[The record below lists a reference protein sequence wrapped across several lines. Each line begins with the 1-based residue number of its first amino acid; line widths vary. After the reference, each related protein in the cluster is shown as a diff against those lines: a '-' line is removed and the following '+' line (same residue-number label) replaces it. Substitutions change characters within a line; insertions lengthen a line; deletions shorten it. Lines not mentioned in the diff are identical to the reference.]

1 MDFHC
6 LPRRDL
12 QFFCK
17 RNKIP
22 ANMTN
27 IAMAD
32 ALRDLEIVEGMD
44 EFMDP
49 SRDQSPTSVARNLPS
64 AARTAARTTRRKTTK
79 DETQSSE
86 LVTRSCYVVSKSL
99 AGEMDQ
105 ENKNMNMLQNPSV
118 PQSRRR
124 AAATSVAVKLDVT
137 DMMPEANVSKTPAAR
152 STRRAQA
159 AASSKKDESVQ
170 RVYSTRRSVRLLE
183 ESMADLSLKT
193 NVPAKKHED
202 VEREDSPA
210 GSKFQEKS
218 DENSENTEKGG
229 VMSVRDLND
238 SLEKEW
244 DGSKNDPDIDILYGD
259 LGDITFFDASTSKE
273 QMNGTDSSTVS
284 ASDSFVLVNEQET
297 SKEDGFVVV
306 DHAASTTT
314 TNTLACYKEAES
326 EQMRIDSESESEETE
341 YETDPWEG
349 DDFGVAVDTNQEAF
363 ESEVRASDNV
373 SKVDSVTT
381 VLIADE
387 SKELDFS
394 PSPLAEEELEVDSDE
409 WSDYEIGEVE
419 LEENS
424 CASEESIDIESEE
437 APGLDKK
444 TPASSSSSSL
454 AGNETKTS
462 LSPFE
467 AESILESDK
476 DKEMAVNNNEEG
488 KAEAEVKKTKKK
500 KKTID
505 EELRDVSMRQLTKMV
520 KELAIKSK
528 QQHKGPE

>member
-1 MDFHC
+1 MY
-6 LPRRDL
+6 
-12 QFFCK
+12 
-17 RNKIP
+17 N
-22 ANMTN
+22 
-27 IAMAD
+27 
-32 ALRDLEIVEGMD
+32 
-44 EFMDP
+44 
-49 SRDQSPTSVARNLPS
+49 
-64 AARTAARTTRRKTTK
+64 
-79 DETQSSE
+79 
-86 LVTRSCYVVSKSL
+86 
-99 AGEMDQ
+99 
-105 ENKNMNMLQNPSV
+105 
-118 PQSRRR
+118 
-124 AAATSVAVKLDVT
+124 
-137 DMMPEANVSKTPAAR
+137 
-152 STRRAQA
+152 
-159 AASSKKDESVQ
+159 
-170 RVYSTRRSVRLLE
+170 
-183 ESMADLSLKT
+183 
-193 NVPAKKHED
+193 
-202 VEREDSPA
+202 A

-273 QMNGTDSSTVS
+273 QMNGTGIYTTQAYPSVFFASLFSCLHFLISVGAFFADSSTVS

-297 SKEDGFVVV
+297 SKEDDFVVV

-326 EQMRIDSESESEETE
+326 EQMKIDSESESEETE

-444 TPASSSSSSL
+444 TPASSSFSSL

-476 DKEMAVNNNEEG
+476 DKEMAVNNNGEG

-505 EELRDVSMRQLTKMV
+505 EELKDVSMRQLTKMV

>member
-1 MDFHC
+1 MDFHS

-64 AARTAARTTRRKTTK
+64 AARTAARTTRRKSTK

-105 ENKNMNMLQNPSV
+105 ENKDMNMLQNPSV
-118 PQSRRR
+118 PQSR
-124 AAATSVAVKLDVT
+124 AVKLDVN
-137 DMMPEANVSKTPAAR
+137 DIMPEANVSKTPAAR

-193 NVPAKKHED
+193 NVPVKKH
-202 VEREDSPA
+202 EDSPA
-210 GSKFQEKS
+210 GSKFQAKS
-218 DENSENTEKGG
+218 DENSENTDKGG
-229 VMSVRDLND
+229 VMSGRDLND

-244 DGSKNDPDIDILYGD
+244 DGSKNDPDLDILYGD

-273 QMNGTDSSTVS
+273 HLNRTDSSTVS
-284 ASDSFVLVNEQET
+284 ASDSFVLVNEHET
-297 SKEDGFVVV
+297 SQEDGFVVV
-306 DHAASTTT
+306 DHATSTTT
-314 TNTLACYKEAES
+314 TNTLACNKES
-326 EQMRIDSESESEETE
+326 EPEQMKIDSESESEETE

-349 DDFGVAVDTNQEAF
+349 DDFGVAVHTNQEAF
-363 ESEVRASDNV
+363 ESKVSASDNV
-373 SKVDSVTT
+373 SKVDSVAT

-394 PSPLAEEELEVDSDE
+394 SSPLAVEELEEDSDE

-424 CASEESIDIESEE
+424 CGSEESIEIESEE
-437 APGLDKK
+437 APVSDKK

-454 AGNETKTS
+454 AGNETRTS

-467 AESILESDK
+467 AESILESEE
-476 DKEMAVNNNEEG
+476 DKEMAVNNNGEG

-500 KKTID
+500 KTID
-505 EELRDVSMRQLTKMV
+505 EELKDVSMRQLTKMV